1 MAESKT
7 SVYVSVGCDFAIA
20 ASKFV
25 AAAITGSSAMAAEAI
40 HSVVDSLNGLVLLW
54 GMRASRKPPDAN
66 HPFGYGQ
73 ELYFWTFIVAV
84 LIFSIGG
91 GMSIY
96 EGIGHILGKHH
107 SRTGVWDYGV
117 LGFAAIFEAITV
129 VIAYRDFKRLEGK
142 KSFWVSLRTSKDPTV
157 FTVLLDNLAA
167 LVGLLFAFLGIFLGS
182 LLNLPILDG
191 LASIL
196 IGCTLAVVAIVL
208 AIESRGLL
216 IGEGMDRRTLDN
228 IRRLAQSDPG
238 VAFVG
243 TPLTMYFGP
252 FSIFL
257 ALEVQFRERLS
268 AAEVTATVD
277 RLEKAIRSQYPKIQ
291 RIFIEAESLRQGTN
305 AAPQVGAVP
314 YSPI

>member
-1 MAESKT
+1 ML
-7 SVYVSVGCDFAIA
+7 
-20 ASKFV
+20 
-25 AAAITGSSAMAAEAI
+25 AEAI

-54 GMRASRKPPDAN
+54 GMRASRKPPDAD

-96 EGIGHILGKHH
+96 EGIGHILGKHK
-107 SRTGVWDYGV
+107 SEPGIWDYAV
-117 LGFAAIFEAITV
+117 LGFAAVFEAITV
-129 VIAYRDFKRLEGK
+129 VMAYRDFRRVEKK

-167 LVGLLFAFLGIFLGS
+167 LVGLLIAFLGIFLGHR
-182 LLNLPILDG
+182 LNLPILDG
-191 LASIL
+191 VASIL
-196 IGCTLAVVAIVL
+196 IGVTLAVVAVVL

-216 IGEGMDRRTLDN
+216 IGEGMEKRTLEN
-228 IRRLAQSDPG
+228 IRRLAERDPG

-257 ALEVQFRERLS
+257 ALDVQFRDGLS
-268 AAEVTATVD
+268 AAEVTAAVD
-277 RLEKAIRSQYPKIQ
+277 RIEKAIRSEYPKVQ
-291 RIFIEAESLRQGTN
+291 RIFIEAESIRTGRQASTSSAG
-305 AAPQVGAVP
+305 
-314 YSPI
+314 